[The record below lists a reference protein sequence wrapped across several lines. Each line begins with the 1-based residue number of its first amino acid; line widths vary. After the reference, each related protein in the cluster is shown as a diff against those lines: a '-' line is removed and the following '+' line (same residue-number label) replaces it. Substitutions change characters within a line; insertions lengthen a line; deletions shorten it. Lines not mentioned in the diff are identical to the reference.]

1 MRSNMTDSAQK
12 DDSACT
18 ENAAAMVLNTR
29 ELESTEGR
37 TRWADTLDSTYCE
50 MDVDWPDRDA
60 QFAAELTVRP
70 FGELTVSVV
79 HADPHTV
86 VRTPEM
92 IRSDPNDDY
101 LLCLITRGTA
111 TLEQHSRTAV
121 LEQGA
126 FGILDSAAP
135 FVVDGKTEFEQVV
148 LRAPRQ
154 LLISRLSVE
163 AMGEVTGLG
172 ISGQRGM
179 SGLVSRFLVDIAT
192 TDARFS
198 VGSSASV
205 AASAVDLLTS
215 ALTEQAPPL
224 TATNGSTT
232 TTSGRCSRRWRGTC
246 TTPITRRQRS
256 ASNWECRCATST
268 NCSVSPAPRPARG
281 CTSCVWIAR
290 GDSSW
295 TPTRRSPKSANASV
309 SATSHTSAAHSANGS
324 APAPRISASNM
335 AIRVRTVRS
344 VRPYPVCPR
353 PKI

>member
-1 MRSNMTDSAQK
+1 MTDSAQK

-29 ELESTEGR
+29 ELESTESR
-37 TRWADTLDSTYCE
+37 IRWADTLETTYCE
-50 MDVDWPDRDA
+50 MDVDWPDRHA
-60 QFAAELTVRP
+60 RFAAELTVRP

-111 TLEQHSRTAV
+111 TLQQHSRTAV
-121 LEQGA
+121 LEEGA
-126 FGILDSAAP
+126 FGILDSAVP
-135 FVVDGKTEFEQVV
+135 FVVDGTTEFEQVV

-163 AMGEVTGLG
+163 AMDEVTGLG
-172 ISGQRGM
+172 ISGQYGM

-192 TDARFS
+192 TDARLS

-224 TATNGSTT
+224 TATKRIHTDDLRTVQQTMARYLHDSDHSTAEIGVELGM
-232 TTSGRCSRRWRGTC
+232 SVRYIHKLFSLAG
-246 TTPITRRQRS
+246 TTPRTWLYQVRLDRARGQLLD
-256 ASNWECRCATST
+256 TDST
-268 NCSVSPAPRPARG
+268 VAEISDRVGFRDVSHFSRAFRKRFGASPAHFREQHADPRTDR
-281 CTSCVWIAR
+281 
-290 GDSSW
+290 
-295 TPTRRSPKSANASV
+295 
-309 SATSHTSAAHSANGS
+309 
-324 APAPRISASNM
+324 
-335 AIRVRTVRS
+335 
-344 VRPYPVCPR
+344 
-353 PKI
+353 

>member
-18 ENAAAMVLNTR
+18 DSAASMVLSTR

-37 TRWADTLDSTYCE
+37 VRWADTLDSTYCE
-50 MDVDWPDRDA
+50 MDVDWPDRHA
-60 QFAAELTVRP
+60 RFAAELTVRP
-70 FGELTVSVV
+70 FGDLTVSVV

-111 TLEQHSRTAV
+111 TLQQHSRSAT

-135 FVVDGKTEFEQVV
+135 FVVDGRTEFEQVV

-154 LLISRLSVE
+154 LLISRLSAE
-163 AMGEVTGLG
+163 AMEGVAGLG
-172 ISGQRGM
+172 ISGQTGM
-179 SGLVSRFLVDIAT
+179 GGLVSRFLVDIAT
-192 TDARFS
+192 TDARLS

-215 ALTEQAPPL
+215 ALTEQARPL
-224 TATNGSTT
+224 TATKRVHHDDLRTVQQTMTRYLHDPDHSTAEIGVELGMSLRYIHKLFSLT
-232 TTSGRCSRRWRGTC
+232 G
-246 TTPITRRQRS
+246 TTPRTWLYQLRLDRARGQLLD
-256 ASNWECRCATST
+256 TDST
-268 NCSVSPAPRPARG
+268 VAEISDRVGYRDVSHFSRAFRKRFGVSPAHFREQHNG
-281 CTSCVWIAR
+281 K
-290 GDSSW
+290 GDS
-295 TPTRRSPKSANASV
+295 
-309 SATSHTSAAHSANGS
+309 
-324 APAPRISASNM
+324 
-335 AIRVRTVRS
+335 RTDR
-344 VRPYPVCPR
+344 
-353 PKI
+353 